1 MAWINPY
8 TDWMI
13 AIEDCTSK
21 GQLQKVADDPRAM
34 HEEAYSI
41 LEEAI
46 NKSELPD
53 IMKERY
59 LMLLANDIDNGFNES
74 DYKSITRA
82 CEIRMNEIEQKTKQ
96 KSTGGI
102 MYELNKSNE

>member
-1 MAWINPY
+1 MAWINPC
-8 TDWMI
+8 TDWRI
-13 AIEDCTSK
+13 AIEDCISK
-21 GQLQKVADDPRAM
+21 EELQKVADDPRAM

-41 LEEAI
+41 LEETI

-74 DYKSITRA
+74 DYKSITHA

-96 KSTGGI
+96 KI
-102 MYELNKSNE
+102 AQEE

>member
-8 TDWMI
+8 TDWRI

-21 GQLQKVADDPRAM
+21 EELQKVADDPRAM

-53 IMKERY
+53 IMKQRY
-59 LMLLANDIDNGFNES
+59 LMLLANDIDNGVDES
-74 DYKSITRA
+74 DYESITHA
-82 CEIRMNEIEQKTKQ
+82 CEMRIDEIEQKTKRKTAQ
-96 KSTGGI
+96 
-102 MYELNKSNE
+102 EE